1 MREITK
7 RLLQMSN
14 QLGYQQREEERI
26 AIVKE
31 HLTDYLEDAD
41 LTLQDIAEQTDLIH
55 EHYIYNEWMI
65 WTYDIYL
72 FFDLD
77 LLDFANDYLEEF
89 GSTEINELALIDY
102 YAHNIAFEHID
113 DWAKEEERTANENKS
128 LTIK

>member
-1 MREITK
+1 M
-7 RLLQMSN
+7 
-14 QLGYQQREEERI
+14 
-26 AIVKE
+26 V
-31 HLTDYLEDAD
+31 
-41 LTLQDIAEQTDLIH
+41 
-55 EHYIYNEWMI
+55 

>member
-55 EHYIYNEWMI
+55 EHYIYNEWMV

-113 DWAKEEERTANENKS
+113 DWAKEEERTANEKKS

>member
-55 EHYIYNEWMI
+55 EHYIYNEWMV